1 MVRRDAN
8 RMDFLDSIEDN
19 IRRIEQQM
27 FRIEMMEDDF
37 RFMGGPPRRE
47 REQPAEPE
55 RVNLAR
61 FMTQIQQIEEGDHH
75 HQHSQA
81 NFVSDLTR

>member
-1 MVRRDAN
+1 MQLYNNFEDMVRRDVH
-8 RMDFLDSIEDN
+8 RMDFIDSIDEH

-37 RFMGGPPRRE
+37 RFMGGPRRE
-47 REQPAEPE
+47 RDQPPAEPE

-61 FMTQIQQIEEGDHH
+61 FMTQI
-75 HQHSQA
+75 
-81 NFVSDLTR
+81 